1 MITNIKYDATAN
13 IYKST
18 IDAQIRLYKQSPSIM
33 LDNGIYKALKPT
45 IRNIIL
51 ISTSN
56 MLYFFFNSRSK
67 ITYLQP

>member
-56 MLYFFFNSRSK
+56 MLYF
-67 ITYLQP
+67 